1 MAFTFVLVIF
11 LTAKYTSVSSIVI
24 TKRPVK
30 VSWLSEQIF
39 NVTRHPPPPLLKVRK
54 KVNGTYEYVIQ
65 NQMARIEAEMY
76 RYPFRNGQE
85 LQDLIPD
92 QGGQPV
98 RALVR
103 SKYKQL
109 IQPFIK
115 NFVKSRLKNIWI
127 GDI

>member
-1 MAFTFVLVIF
+1 
-11 LTAKYTSVSSIVI
+11 
-24 TKRPVK
+24 VK